1 MSLLLSY
8 APSPGT
14 CIELALKNGSSCTI
28 GRSPSCDLV
37 LKQKNVSGN
46 HALLL
51 YSHPDQWFLEDLNSN
66 NGTFLDG
73 VKISKKVLIEK
84 PSTIRLGSSG
94 PIIRVQPNHE
104 GGNQVAISK
113 NRDVR
118 VGALKSNSLSLS
130 PTHTN
135 SQPVK
140 KIRKGLLELGSIAGF
155 FLVSSIAIYGVG
167 RLSSTLFSSSTNTSK
182 TKDLPSEEDSS
193 QNIDAATQ
201 IAGQINF
208 FADPTHPGLNDEQQ
222 YRKGIGDM
230 ARVQVS
236 RMIKKDQAR
245 NFPTIVIGRQGLK
258 KCDDTPNSAGTYNPK
273 CQELLVAFDTYLRYD
288 YPIEVLYVLAHEYA
302 HHLVEISLG
311 STSVSGL
318 DNELTADCFAGY
330 MAGYW
335 NSQGKLTLEELNQG
349 FIVMQA
355 VAKVES
361 SDSTD
366 THGDE
371 GQRKGAFFAGY
382 ERAGGKVVQQYQNFC
397 KTLDRILKL

>member
-8 APSPGT
+8 ASSPGT
-14 CIELALKNGSSCTI
+14 TKELVLKNGSSCTI
-28 GRSPSCDLV
+28 GRRPDCDLIFNHE
-37 LKQKNVSGN
+37 KVSGN
-46 HALLL
+46 HARLL
-51 YSHPDQWFLEDLNSN
+51 YRHPDQWLLEDLNST

-73 VKISKKVLIEK
+73 VSVTGKVLLQK

-94 PIIRVQPNHE
+94 PILRVQPNHE
-104 GGNQVAISK
+104 DGNQVDIST
-113 NRDVR
+113 NRGVR
-118 VGALKSNSLSLS
+118 VTGLKSNSISSS
-130 PTHTN
+130 PTHT
-135 SQPVK
+135 SSHP
-140 KIRKGLLELGSIAGF
+140 IEPTSKGLLKLGSIAGC
-155 FLVSSIAIYGVG
+155 FLVGSIAIYGVG
-167 RLSSTLFSSSTNTSK
+167 RLSSTQFNSSTNPSK
-182 TKDLPSEEDSS
+182 TEDLPSEADRS
-193 QNIDAATQ
+193 QDVDAATQ

-208 FADPTHPGLNDEQQ
+208 FADPTQPGLNDEQQ

-230 ARVQVS
+230 ARVQAS
-236 RMIKKDQAR
+236 TMIKKDQAR
-245 NFPTIVIGRQGLK
+245 NFPTIVIGLQGLK
-258 KCDDTPNSAGTYNPK
+258 KCDDTPNSAGAYNPK
-273 CQELLVAFDTYLRYD
+273 CQELLVAFDTDLRYD

-335 NSQGKLTLEELNQG
+335 NSQGKLTQNELNQG
-349 FIVMQA
+349 FVVMQA
-355 VAKVES
+355 VAKAES

>member
-1 MSLLLSY
+1 LL
-8 APSPGT
+8 
-14 CIELALKNGSSCTI
+14 K
-28 GRSPSCDLV
+28 
-37 LKQKNVSGN
+37 
-46 HALLL
+46 
-51 YSHPDQWFLEDLNSN
+51 
-66 NGTFLDG
+66 
-73 VKISKKVLIEK
+73 
-84 PSTIRLGSSG
+84 
-94 PIIRVQPNHE
+94 
-104 GGNQVAISK
+104 
-113 NRDVR
+113 
-118 VGALKSNSLSLS
+118 
-130 PTHTN
+130 
-135 SQPVK
+135 
-140 KIRKGLLELGSIAGF
+140 LGSIAGF
-155 FLVSSIAIYGVG
+155 FLVGSIAIYGVS
-167 RLSSTLFSSSTNTSK
+167 RLNSTPANRSTDPRK
-182 TKDLPSEEDSS
+182 TEDLPSEADRS
-193 QNIDAATQ
+193 QDIDAATQ

-208 FADPTHPGLNDEQQ
+208 FADTTHPGLNDEQQ

-258 KCDDTPNSAGTYNPK
+258 KCKDTPNSAGTYNPK

-335 NSQGKLTLEELNQG
+335 NSQGKLTQNELNQVSD
-349 FIVMQA
+349 VMQA
-355 VAKVES
+355 VAKVTS
-361 SDSTD
+361 LDSTT
-366 THGDE
+366 THVDE